1 MRKISVSAEHTYD
14 VEIGA
19 SWKGALESITSKHS
33 HVFILIPAALEEKL
47 NLKKQYADKS
57 GVTIRVV
64 PDGEEQKDH
73 KVVTTLWDEIAS
85 AQISRTDAVVG
96 FGGGATTDL
105 AGFIAATWLRG
116 VNWYGIPTTLAGMV
130 DASVGGKTG
139 INTGSGKNL
148 VGAFHSP
155 SGVYIDIAF
164 LETLSDRD
172 FAAGLAEVIKSG
184 FIRDSEILTLL
195 EKNSTIKDARSVAE
209 ELIWRS
215 VRVKAEVVSQDF
227 KESKLREILNYGH
240 TFGHAVEKSAHYS
253 LRHGEAVAI
262 GMNFEALLSVELLGL
277 GKDVLDRQQKLL
289 LSFGLPLT
297 IDSGKFTAD
306 ALFGLMAGDKKS
318 RNGELRFV
326 GLAALGEPG
335 WIQAPSESVLRAVYE
350 KIAQ

>member
-1 MRKISVSAEHTYD
+1 MGYQQLSPEC
-14 VEIGA
+14 
-19 SWKGALESITSKHS
+19 
-33 HVFILIPAALEEKL
+33 
-47 NLKKQYADKS
+47 
-57 GVTIRVV
+57 
-64 PDGEEQKDH
+64 
-73 KVVTTLWDEIAS
+73 
-85 AQISRTDAVVG
+85 
-96 FGGGATTDL
+96 
-105 AGFIAATWLRG
+105 
-116 VNWYGIPTTLAGMV
+116 
-130 DASVGGKTG
+130 
-139 INTGSGKNL
+139 
-148 VGAFHSP
+148 AFHSP

-172 FAAGLAEVIKSG
+172 FAAGLAEVIKAG

-215 VRVKAEVVSQDF
+215 VKVKAEVVSQDF

-277 GKDVLDRQQKLL
+277 GIDVLGRQEKLL

-306 ALFGLMAGDKKS
+306 ALFALMAGDKKS

-326 GLAALGEPG
+326 GLAALGVPG
-335 WIQAPSESVLRAVYE
+335 WIEAPNESVLRAVYE